1 MKQLATLE
9 DYNKNLSR
17 AIEEDVSRE
26 HLKKKDV
33 SFQLKSS

>member
-17 AIEEDVSRE
+17 AIEDVSRE